1 MFLTG
6 ETWWLGF
13 SVDRLRLIVLLI
25 LLLPLLVG
33 LSYFQGFEKTF
44 GWKDDL
50 LDAFV
55 AYGVGF
61 ILAATLLPLFSIIEP
76 SMSLNE
82 IVGKLAIQA
91 VPGSIGALL
100 ARSQLGGSK
109 EETRQKRKS
118 AGYRGEMFLM
128 VVGAVFLALNLAPTH
143 ELVLLSQMVT
153 WRQSIGLVVVTI
165 VVMQAFTYAIDR
177 QESESTRV
185 PILTSFFRFTVA
197 GFGVALLISLY
208 MLWSFARTDGLALDQ
223 VVHAMLVL
231 GFPASVGAAA
241 SRLIL

>member
-1 MFLTG
+1 MDIQARSHNESDNRSFVRGLGRAFGGALIFSFPMLLTG

-13 SVDRLRLIVLLI
+13 SMDRFRLIVLLI

-33 LSYFQGFEKTF
+33 LSYFQGFERTF

-61 ILAATLLPLFSIIEP
+61 VLAATLLPLFSIIEP

-100 ARSQLGGSK
+100 VRSQLGGPK
-109 EETRQKRKS
+109 EETRQKRAR
-118 AGYRGEMFLM
+118 AGYGGEIFLM
-128 VVGAVFLALNLAPTH
+128 VVGAVYLALNLAPTH

-153 WRQSIGLVVVTI
+153 WRQAIGLVIATLIVT
-165 VVMQAFTYAIDR
+165 QP
-177 QESESTRV
+177 SPTR
-185 PILTSFFRFTVA
+185 LTSRRRAQNRFRPGVRFF
-197 GFGVALLISLY
+197 G
-208 MLWSFARTDGLALDQ
+208 
-223 VVHAMLVL
+223 
-231 GFPASVGAAA
+231 
-241 SRLIL
+241 SR